1 MDAQYGQIGHQL
13 GDLVHHPQRD
23 PIAVQSVLSD
33 IDCGRLVDKRMVVVV
48 VVLHQSKHVRAD
60 DGQIEG
66 LASSVWKNGEL
77 RSLT

>member
-1 MDAQYGQIGHQL
+1 MDAQYGQAGHQL
-13 GDLVHHPQRD
+13 GDLVHHPKRD
-23 PIAVQSVLSD
+23 PIAVQSMLSD

-48 VVLHQSKHVRAD
+48 LHQSKHVSAD

-66 LASSVWKNGEL
+66 LASIVWNNGEL